1 MNDYHTSYK
10 KISNLNVTL
19 ELVRK
24 QKEFVH
30 GHWSR
35 LRRYKVNQ
43 HIDFISNC
51 SSIQEVISYFI
62 KERDEVTETIKHI
75 KMKRTSLV
83 KKIESLLEKRKHLK
97 DEIAFQKMKQ
107 LNEIMETE
115 SWEK

>member
-1 MNDYHTSYK
+1 MKDYHTSYK
-10 KISNLNVTL
+10 EISNLNLAL

-24 QKEFVH
+24 QKESVH
-30 GHWSR
+30 EDCKRSR

-43 HIDFISNC
+43 DIDFISNC
-51 SSIQEVISYFI
+51 SSVQEVISYFI

-115 SWEK
+115 S

>member
-30 GHWSR
+30 GHCKRSR

-115 SWEK
+115 S